1 MLGTHW
7 GLKSFY
13 YSLINKLGSKD
24 VAETAP
30 ESNVIAFTPVVEELE
45 DDCEACK
52 L

>member
-24 VAETAP
+24 VAEEAP
-30 ESNVIAFTPVVEELE
+30 ESNVIAFTPVEDEGEE
-45 DDCEACK
+45 DCLACK